1 MFTNLPYL
9 GDTFQVSANHSLI
22 RLAGISLSQR
32 SPISQTMQ
40 ILQNSATN
48 GVLPTENSG
57 ISNLI
62 SLAVNSTHTILIQN
76 STSSSHSYEQALS
89 TISKVSGILSL
100 SVWLFAQLPQIIEN
114 HLNESVS
121 GVSLLFLI
129 CWIGGDA
136 TNLIGCILTR
146 ALPFQTCLAAYY
158 CFIDCILSLQYWYY
172 TKVYPRHKTHHN
184 LLQSPN
190 FLRPSTSNKSTNH
203 STRRNRFD
211 QDLSRSP
218 MEISTSIMDVAQGN
232 GHRGH
237 DQKRIHEGSFIHK
250 ILGATF
256 IAGSLPKQAHSMPIP
271 NPQSAA
277 VEDSTFQSWI
287 GFAKCWLHKLVIVIL
302 AIPLHSFK
310 FRYSPEDIGM
320 ISAWTCSTLYV
331 SSRAPQIIKNFKL
344 KSTRGITVYLFVFAM
359 LGNIFYTISIV
370 LDLYL
375 LSLNKSYF
383 GEDGDSKFKEVFMDQ
398 LPFIVGSSGTVLFDS
413 IIIFQCWLYSFN
425 SGDSRRSSCTSE
437 YYAGHGHHHHRNHSY
452 GSINEDGHRPGHSH
466 KRNLSK
472 KRRSKLSKRKVRERS
487 RNPVTTS
494 LPTHFQLPDWYTNT
508 TPNFQNIDE
517 TTSLTGNE
525 SGYNINLAS
534 PPPSHYISASQNRSI
549 NLEHTMNQGVLSN
562 TLSAIARSFSQS
574 GSFIG
579 RGRSPT
585 SNSIHVGS
593 YGQSRAPGIAVPE
606 SSQLPTSLIPS
617 IIGNYS
623 SVSKKMSHDSKIPFS
638 PIDFLSDDFFRPPTG
653 SVGHHR
659 TDSYDPQTMFFNP
672 PLHEENELHFQ

>member
-1 MFTNLPYL
+1 
-9 GDTFQVSANHSLI
+9 
-22 RLAGISLSQR
+22 
-32 SPISQTMQ
+32 
-40 ILQNSATN
+40 
-48 GVLPTENSG
+48 
-57 ISNLI
+57 
-62 SLAVNSTHTILIQN
+62 
-76 STSSSHSYEQALS
+76 
-89 TISKVSGILSL
+89 ISKVSGILSL

-277 VEDSTFQSWI
+277 
-287 GFAKCWLHKLVIVIL
+287 
-302 AIPLHSFK
+302 
-310 FRYSPEDIGM
+310 DIGM

-370 LDLYL
+370 SDLYL

-413 IIIFQCWLYSFN
+413 IIIFQ
-425 SGDSRRSSCTSE
+425 
-437 YYAGHGHHHHRNHSY
+437 
-452 GSINEDGHRPGHSH
+452 
-466 KRNLSK
+466 
-472 KRRSKLSKRKVRERS
+472 
-487 RNPVTTS
+487 
-494 LPTHFQLPDWYTNT
+494 
-508 TPNFQNIDE
+508 
-517 TTSLTGNE
+517 
-525 SGYNINLAS
+525 
-534 PPPSHYISASQNRSI
+534 
-549 NLEHTMNQGVLSN
+549 
-562 TLSAIARSFSQS
+562 
-574 GSFIG
+574 
-579 RGRSPT
+579 
-585 SNSIHVGS
+585 
-593 YGQSRAPGIAVPE
+593 
-606 SSQLPTSLIPS
+606 
-617 IIGNYS
+617 
-623 SVSKKMSHDSKIPFS
+623 
-638 PIDFLSDDFFRPPTG
+638 
-653 SVGHHR
+653 
-659 TDSYDPQTMFFNP
+659 
-672 PLHEENELHFQ
+672 